1 MKRKQIRQTV
11 NEVGAIS
18 FDVTGSMKLVS
29 SKTHEVIEIDLPST
43 LAIVRGT
50 LLWVD
55 GLFDAEQTGDAMRD
69 LNELLECVGFAI
81 GADLSQDE
89 EEDE

>member
-11 NEVGAIS
+11 NDVGAIS
-18 FDVTGSMKLVS
+18 SGVTGSMKLVS
-29 SKTHEVIEIDLPST
+29 SKTHEVIEIDVPST

-55 GLFDAEQTGDAMRD
+55 GLFDAERTGDAMRD
-69 LNELLECVGFAI
+69 MNELLECVGFAI
-81 GADLSQDE
+81 GTDLSQDE
-89 EEDE
+89 EDE